1 MLYFFRQILRNEW
14 YFVLLMGLLSRGII
28 IITMMGITPLL
39 HIGADNNGVNFGWE
53 VFSAWDSGLYQ
64 QIAINSY
71 DTSDTEPG
79 SNVAFFPLFPLL
91 IRLGTV
97 VGFPSNLVGIII
109 NNTAFIVTL
118 FVVYI
123 WVKKTNDDVAARWV
137 VAILAWCPLSIFGTV
152 IYTEGVFLLFSSLA
166 LFSFEN
172 KQYTQTIIWGILA
185 TATRIT
191 GLALIPTFLFI
202 AWRKK
207 LSFMAYFTAF
217 AGGGGTFLYSFY
229 CWFYFNDPIA
239 FITVQHTEWQRKRGI
254 DWEGWGR
261 MLAEITSGGK
271 NWAAGSLVDV
281 WHPLLFILIIVI
293 AYGLWCYRTF
303 IPKVYF
309 DYSLCSLFFLLWLL
323 SGDSLLNTLS
333 VLGGLVLLLCSRK
346 RLSLVVY
353 IYGLFALGLL
363 LSSGGTISLNRL
375 AYGIISLSI
384 ALGVT
389 VSRSPRWGYFVI
401 GFFSLLLITFS
412 LRFAQNQWVAI
423 LP

>member
-14 YFVLLMGLLSRGII
+14 YFVFLMGLLSRGII
-28 IITMMGITPLL
+28 IITMMIISPLL
-39 HIGADNNGVNFGWE
+39 HIELENDRVNFGWE
-53 VFSAWDSGLYQ
+53 VFSAWDSILYQ
-64 QIAINSY
+64 QIANNSY
-71 DTSDTEPG
+71 DTSDSQPG

-91 IRLGTV
+91 IRLGTA
-97 VGFPSNLVGIII
+97 VGLSSNFVGIIV
-109 NNTAFIVTL
+109 NNIAFFLTL

-123 WVKKTNDDVAARWV
+123 WIKKSNDDLAARWV

-217 AGGGGTFLYSFY
+217 ASGGGTFLYSLY

-261 MLAEITSGGK
+261 MLAEITIGGK
-271 NWAAGSLVDV
+271 NWAAGNLVDI

-293 AYGLWCYRTF
+293 AFGLWFYRAF

-323 SGDSLLNTLS
+323 VGDPLLNTLS
-333 VLGGLVLLLCSRK
+333 VLGGLVLLWYSRK
-346 RLSLVVY
+346 RLSLIVY
-353 IYGLFALGLL
+353 VYGLCGLGLL

-375 AYGIISLSI
+375 AYGVISLSI

-389 VSRSPRWGYFVI
+389 VSRSPRWGYFVLA
-401 GFFSLLLITFS
+401 FFSLLLVTFS
-412 LRFAQNQWVAI
+412 LRFSQHQWVAI